1 MRRQHR
7 THDLEAPGSDPD
19 RSRSLPAHRRDGL
32 TLGRALGVLFCLVG
46 LATSS
51 ASLAAEPASPA
62 AQVPVLLMASAAAT
76 APPAAPAIDPLFVV
90 PGRMS
95 FRSDAQRTDESLAA
109 AVELGNNPDLEPV
122 SKFRKRSTD
131 LFRTER
137 EVEIDGREMLLR
149 LRLRAKTR
157 RAVSV
162 ELRF

>member
-1 MRRQHR
+1 MRRHHR
-7 THDLEAPGSDPD
+7 IQSLEAMRAERPGI
-19 RSRSLPAHRRDGL
+19 LPA
-32 TLGRALGVLFCLVG
+32 GRLSGFGVG
-46 LATSS
+46 LRRGLGSMLLA
-51 ASLAAEPASPA
+51 ASLATASGAAEPSTLQ
-62 AQVPVLLMASAAAT
+62 AQVPVLTVAAVSAA
-76 APPAAPAIDPLFVV
+76 PGPAARAIDPLFVI
-90 PGRMS
+90 PGLTP

-137 EVEIDGREMLLR
+137 EVEIGQREMLLR

>member
-7 THDLEAPGSDPD
+7 IHSLKASRAD
-19 RSRSLPAHRRDGL
+19 RRGILPAGRLSGFGVGL
-32 TLGRALGVLFCLVG
+32 GRCLGSFLLAASLSTAAGAAEPSTTTAAVPVLMVASASMTPTPTGRAL
-46 LATSS
+46 
-51 ASLAAEPASPA
+51 
-62 AQVPVLLMASAAAT
+62 
-76 APPAAPAIDPLFVV
+76 DPLFAV
-90 PGRMS
+90 PGLMP

-109 AVELGNNPDLEPV
+109 AVEVGNNPDLEPV

-137 EVEIDGREMLLR
+137 EVEIGQREMLLR

>member
-7 THDLEAPGSDPD
+7 IHGPEASRADVSGNPPARR
-19 RSRSLPAHRRDGL
+19 RSAVGAG
-32 TLGRALGVLFCLVG
+32 LGRCLGSML
-46 LATSS
+46 LA
-51 ASLAAEPASPA
+51 ASLATAAGAAEPSVLQAD
-62 AQVPVLLMASAAAT
+62 VPVQMVASASKTPSRAGGT
-76 APPAAPAIDPLFVV
+76 LDPLLVV
-90 PGRMS
+90 PGLLA
-95 FRSDAQRTDESLAA
+95 FRSDAQRTDESIAA
-109 AVELGNNPDLEPV
+109 AVEVGNNPDLEPV

-137 EVEIDGREMLLR
+137 EVEIGQREMLLR

>member
-1 MRRQHR
+1 MRAER
-7 THDLEAPGSDPD
+7 PGN
-19 RSRSLPAHRRDGL
+19 LPA
-32 TLGRALGVLFCLVG
+32 GRLSGFGVG
-46 LATSS
+46 LRRGLGSMLLA
-51 ASLAAEPASPA
+51 ASLATASGAAEPSTL
-62 AQVPVLLMASAAAT
+62 QTTVPVLTVAAVSAA
-76 APPAAPAIDPLFVV
+76 PGPAARAIDPLLAI
-90 PGRMS
+90 PGLTP

-137 EVEIDGREMLLR
+137 EVEIGQREMLLR